1 LKSWQTLR
9 EHPAYKE
16 LIPKAESQ
24 RREVR
29 RKLAVKMTPL
39 DPRTYVKLTDN
50 WIELG
55 LVYPVDTDLRRSFR
69 SEISQRLLAE
79 FETEG
84 IVIATESIA
93 IVQFPSSAPEKC
105 AG

>member
-1 LKSWQTLR
+1 MSNAVC

-16 LIPKAESQ
+16 LLPQAEKQ
-24 RREVR
+24 RREAR

-39 DPRTYVKLTDN
+39 EPRTYVKLTDN

-55 LVYPVDTDLRRSFR
+55 LIYPVDTDLRRSFR
-69 SEISQRLLAE
+69 SEISQRLLTE
-79 FETEG
+79 FEAEG
-84 IVIATESIA
+84 IVIASQTIA
-93 IVQFPSSAPEKC
+93 IVQFPSNSASEER